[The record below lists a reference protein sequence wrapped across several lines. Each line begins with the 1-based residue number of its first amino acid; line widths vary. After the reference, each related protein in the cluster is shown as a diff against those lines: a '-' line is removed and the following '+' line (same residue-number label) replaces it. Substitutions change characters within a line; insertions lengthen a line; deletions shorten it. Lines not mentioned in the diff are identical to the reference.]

1 MLYSKIIRKRNE
13 VVIMQWIYYGL
24 KESTLIQAFLLFWS
38 LYGIYVAIMKNNSF
52 NKKTPLYKFLNK
64 KVSYRTF

>member
-1 MLYSKIIRKRNE
+1 
-13 VVIMQWIYYGL
+13 MQWIYYGL

-52 NKKTPLYKFLNK
+52 QIKTPLYKFLNK